1 MFVLQKSLHPW
12 CLYLQKSL
20 TKSGKRKPSE
30 FYNIVIG
37 ILKLQGS
44 VRVLMDLFILVNFLY
59 RRRQSRHVDSRTF
72 YTKSI
77 SKNGCVSLGLFGSG
91 NTEINII
98 WPSPWETHSL
108 TGKAAESSQVN
119 AMWLLSGETYFS
131 GQWRVQNILECPSL
145 QDYIIEWNVPLDS
158 SCCDSPQTL
167 HGGVLDGSSHSHFC
181 MPTPR
186 GWFCY
191 GSVLQLGKVGRD

>member
-1 MFVLQKSLHPW
+1 MFACDISRSRARTEAMFVLQKSLH
-12 CLYLQKSL
+12 LLV

-37 ILKLQGS
+37 LLRVQGS

-77 SKNGCVSLGLFGSG
+77 SKNGRVSLGLFGSG

-98 WPSPWETHSL
+98 WPSP
-108 TGKAAESSQVN
+108 
-119 AMWLLSGETYFS
+119 
-131 GQWRVQNILECPSL
+131 
-145 QDYIIEWNVPLDS
+145 
-158 SCCDSPQTL
+158 
-167 HGGVLDGSSHSHFC
+167 
-181 MPTPR
+181 
-186 GWFCY
+186 
-191 GSVLQLGKVGRD
+191 